1 MMLDDKCFRIID
13 SNCWDPE
20 IRLKEMA
27 RDNKDK
33 QVISTVPIMFNY
45 WAKPNDTEDLCKF
58 LNNHIF
64 EVTSKNKKSFIGLGT
79 VPMQSSSHAIKEL
92 ERCIHELKFPGIQ
105 IGSCINGKN
114 LDDPSLFDF
123 YAAAEDLEA
132 SLLVHPWDML
142 GKDRMEKH
150 WTPWLVGMP
159 AETSLA
165 IVSCMLGGIFEKY
178 PKLKI
183 CFCHGGGALPYTLGR
198 INHAYNVRPDL
209 CATNSTISPNDLIG
223 RFWVDSIVHD
233 EKTLKF
239 LIDVIGSNNVVL
251 GSDYPFPLGEL
262 RPGTLLKNST
272 LLNTKEK
279 NNIRHHSVLNFLGLN
294 K

>member
-1 MMLDDKCFRIID
+1 MMLNDKCFRIID

-20 IRLKEMA
+20 VRLKEMA
-27 RDNKDK
+27 RDNIDK

-45 WAKPNDTEDLCKF
+45 WAKPDDTEDLCKF

-64 EVTSKNKKSFIGLGT
+64 EVISKNKKSFIGLGS
-79 VPMQSSSHAIKEL
+79 VPMQSSSHAIREL
-92 ERCIHELKFPGIQ
+92 ERCINELRLPGIQ

-142 GKDRMEKH
+142 GKDRMEKY

-165 IVSCMLGGIFEKY
+165 IISCMLGGIFEKY

-209 CATNSTISPNDLIG
+209 CATSSSISPNDLIG

-239 LIDVIGSNNVVL
+239 LIDVIGSSNVVL

-272 LLNTKEK
+272 LLSTKEK
-279 NNIRHHSVLNFLGLN
+279 NNIQYHSVLKFLGLN
-294 K
+294 E